1 VKRAIYIFIG
11 LSLITA
17 LLVFF
22 LRREKK
28 DEEPSETQPQLSP
41 GVAARGPAP
50 GHLPPPMLVRPDAGA
65 ANPAEPEISPETAL
79 LRQVRDNY
87 KSNPAKAVEAALE
100 ARQRFGDSPD
110 SDERDGLLV
119 QAYIYLHDMAAA
131 RAEMPYYYQHH
142 PRGRWDNYLFALTNV
157 GPNSPP

>member
-1 VKRAIYIFIG
+1 MKRAIYVFIG
-11 LSLITA
+11 LLLITA

-28 DEEPSETQPQLSP
+28 DEEPSETQPHLSP
-41 GVAARGPAP
+41 GVVARGPALA
-50 GHLPPPMLVRPDAGA
+50 HLPPPMLVRPDAGA
-65 ANPAEPEISPETAL
+65 VKPAEPEISAEATL

-110 SDERDGLLV
+110 SDERDSLLV